1 MRGPYKVIKVSKSGT
16 VVLRKNSEEHGK
28 TILLHQRNLKKIEQ
42 ENSDSEGER
51 SVEYENIHTNSE
63 IEDNFPEKFEAYDQ
77 VKDSEKQGSTTK
89 NKEKLVERRSER
101 LKDRKSYKEFF

>member
-1 MRGPYKVIKVSKSGT
+1 MVKLYCY
-16 VVLRKNSEEHGK
+16 
-28 TILLHQRNLKKIEQ
+28 QRNLKKIEQ
-42 ENSDSEGER
+42 ENSDSEGKR

-63 IEDNFPEKFEAYDQ
+63 IEDNFPEKIETKANEKVTGFE
-77 VKDSEKQGSTTK
+77 EKLLPKTV